1 MIKQVK
7 QFTVNLAAG
16 GNVALIALMCLSGYS
31 DRLSPEQFPLLSCTG
46 IVFPILILVNLAFL
60 LFWLTFKW
68 HRAWIPLAGFALVFL
83 PIRTYFPL
91 NMSKTPPEDALKIV
105 SYNVCT
111 YGGNYK
117 YENAFDT
124 IYNYLRDEQ
133 PDIVCIQEDVDAWRE
148 YVLQKYKQTFAYNDT
163 TVFVYNAQFFNAV
176 GIHTRFPIVKKEK
189 ITYESTANGSVAYF
203 LKVDGDTIL
212 VINNHLEG
220 THLSANDR
228 SRYKDL
234 LRGRMD
240 NDTARAESRF
250 LVHKITDAAATRA
263 PQAEA
268 VHTYIEAHRQYPI
281 IVCGDFNDP
290 PISYSRRTI
299 GQGLTDCFVA
309 TGKGLGLSYNQKGF
323 FFRIDHILCSD
334 HFEPYQCIVDDK
346 IDFSDHNPVVC
357 WLKFKKND

>member
-1 MIKQVK
+1 MKQIKTLQIKTMSVCSLLLLP
-7 QFTVNLAAG
+7 LAAEAQYPQITQAAQEKFDSLQRVWTAHSDSAWA
-16 GNVALIALMCLSGYS
+16 VA
-31 DRLSPEQFPLLSCTG
+31 
-46 IVFPILILVNLAFL
+46 
-60 LFWLTFKW
+60 
-68 HRAWIPLAGFALVFL
+68 
-83 PIRTYFPL
+83 
-91 NMSKTPPEDALKIV
+91 
-105 SYNVCT
+105 
-111 YGGNYK
+111 
-117 YENAFDT
+117 
-124 IYNYLRDEQ
+124 
-133 PDIVCIQEDVDAWRE
+133 
-148 YVLQKYKQTFAYNDT
+148 
-163 TVFVYNAQFFNAV
+163 
-176 GIHTRFPIVKKEK
+176 FPIVKKEK

-268 VHTYIEAHRQYPI
+268 VHAYIEAHRQYPI

-309 TGKGLGLSYNQKGF
+309 RGKGLGLSYNQKGF